1 MNLEAID
8 ITGLIILIIVVA
20 AIWLLLRVV
29 LRLSTSLLRLGCL
42 IAVLIVVAYVVFR
55 FLNVP

>member
-42 IAVLIVVAYVVFR
+42 IAVLVVVAYVVFR